1 MLATACPAA
10 AQTRGLFSIDS
21 FVTSLVV
28 NADGSLIVREDIT
41 FDFRGS
47 HQGIFR
53 RIPLRYMR
61 DGLEFP
67 LTLRGIGAYDESNR
81 PLRTEVSYPDRSVV
95 IKAWV
100 PGAVDTKKTVSVVY
114 HVRRG
119 VFAYEDHDEVY
130 WNATGTEWNVP
141 IRTAEVYVT
150 LPAGIGDA
158 DV

>member
-1 MLATACPAA
+1 MLAAASPAV

-21 FVTSLVV
+21 FIASLVV

-41 FDFRGS
+41 FEFRGA

-53 RIPLRYMR
+53 RIPLRYTR

-67 LTLRGIGAYDESNR
+67 HHLSGIGVYDEASQ
-81 PLRTEVSYPDRSVV
+81 PLRTAVSYPDRYVM

-119 VFAYEDHDEVY
+119 IMKYDDHDELY
-130 WNATGTEWNVP
+130 WNATGNEWHVRSAMP
-141 IRTAEVYVT
+141 RCS
-150 LPAGIGDA
+150 
-158 DV
+158 